1 MIITRDYL
9 RSHPNEIFVF
19 GDNDLRK
26 GKKGAAELRDEPNTY
41 GFVTKKYP
49 SFENEAYYIPEDYGF
64 KLNAEIRSLKFF
76 IQAHPEKTFLI
87 SELGGGLANK
97 FGIRPMIVKAIE
109 ESGIPKMPNVR
120 ML

>member
-1 MIITRDYL
+1 MIITKEYL
-9 RSHPNEIFVF
+9 RSHTNEIFVF
-19 GDNDLRK
+19 GDNDARF

-49 SFENEAYYIPEDYGF
+49 SNDNGSFYIPEDYGP
-64 KLNAEIRSLKFF
+64 KLNAEIRALSHQIRTF
-76 IQAHPEKTFLI
+76 PEKTFLI

-97 FGIRPMIVKAIE
+97 FGIRPMIVKALE
-109 ESGIPKMPNVR
+109 ESGITEMKNVR